1 MNLTIAPLGKHLVI
15 LRSMDN
21 VLKNYFSGKV
31 GLISITVF
39 LLDERSNTLDIFT
52 RGLILKFHFVGNM
65 TYLSWSKEIVRN
77 SNFAFTLFRGSL
89 HPILAANMELVKLI
103 FNSLGL
109 KNKPACHPL
118 LFKACVCKSKISGS
132 FILHWKRKI
141 FLLHLHQH
149 PFSFGLYQIMLPT
162 PELQSK

>member
-31 GLISITVF
+31 GLISTTVF

-65 TYLSWSKEIVRN
+65 TYLS
-77 SNFAFTLFRGSL
+77 
-89 HPILAANMELVKLI
+89 
-103 FNSLGL
+103 
-109 KNKPACHPL
+109 
-118 LFKACVCKSKISGS
+118 
-132 FILHWKRKI
+132 
-141 FLLHLHQH
+141 
-149 PFSFGLYQIMLPT
+149 
-162 PELQSK
+162 